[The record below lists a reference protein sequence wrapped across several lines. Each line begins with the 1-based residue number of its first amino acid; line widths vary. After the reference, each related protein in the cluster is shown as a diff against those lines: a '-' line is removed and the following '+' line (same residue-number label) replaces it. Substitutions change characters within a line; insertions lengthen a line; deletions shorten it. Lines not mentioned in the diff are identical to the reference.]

1 MEYHSLLNNQIKKYL
16 PPSMWSSKELETFL
30 QYVSDTY
37 KSFEKDINV
46 SEQAYRVTEEEYST
60 LHQKLEQE
68 LLVKKKSLDT
78 LKITIKSIT
87 NEDSLSESED
97 LLHLV
102 EYVKIQEDK
111 RKRAENIYQNLISNM
126 QNAVLLEDE
135 HRDIVL
141 VNHLFCEYFGIPVAP
156 ELLIGSN
163 CEQSA
168 EQSKH
173 LFKDPQ
179 RFVDGIHTLLKEKI
193 IRTDEI
199 LEFADGRVFR
209 RDYIPIIIEDIYRGH
224 LWSYSDITEKAHSEN
239 AIRIREEKYR
249 SIIANMNLG
258 LLEVDLDEKIQYANN
273 SFCAMSGYELE
284 ELLGK
289 QAEHIFGIDR
299 NVLDVLSDK
308 KNLRVKGVSDAYEL
322 QTKNKNGDV
331 KWWLISGAP
340 RFNDIGEHVG
350 SIGIHLDIT
359 EQKLLEDNLVKSKN
373 DAIESSRA
381 KEQFLANMSHE
392 IRTPLNAILGM
403 SNQLTKTNLNT
414 DQQFF
419 LKNIHSA
426 AENLLVIINDILD
439 LSKIEAGK
447 LSLEKI
453 GFETKEV
460 LSRVMQVMMHKAEE
474 KGIGFSNSYC
484 DTRLSKIFLGDPYRL
499 NQVLLNLISNAIK
512 FTHQGYVDITCK
524 VLEETDTSQ
533 LVKISIKDTGI
544 GMDEKFLSKLFEN
557 FSQEENSTTRNYG
570 GTGLGMSIC
579 KQLIELMNGEITV
592 KSEKGVGTTVY
603 FVIRFEKGTEKDIP
617 QKNITYN
624 NTEQLRYKKILV
636 TDDNEMNRLLAST
649 ILNSYGAIVEEA
661 LNGAEA
667 LQKVKNNTY
676 DLILMDVQMPVMDGI
691 ETTTQIRSHISKT
704 IPIIALTA
712 FALKGDNIKCLEAGM
727 NDYLT
732 KPFEENIFIN
742 KILQY
747 ITKTEPQNS
756 MLQEEKSTVPLTQ
769 TSTSAPRL
777 YDLHQLNEIANG
789 NKNFIQ
795 KMLQLFI
802 EMSPNTKA
810 EMMHALESKDLI
822 KLKKTAHRIK
832 PSFDNLGI
840 ESLRIKVREIEN
852 ISEDADMWHK
862 LDQMVKDFDQNL
874 DLVLIQLQEELV
886 EK

>member
-16 PPSMWSSKELETFL
+16 PESMWNSKEMESFL
-30 QYVSDTY
+30 QYVSETY
-37 KSFEKDINV
+37 KSFEKDIRI
-46 SEQAYRVTEEEYST
+46 SEQAYKVTEEEFSE
-60 LHQKLEQE
+60 LHQKLENE

-78 LKITIKSIT
+78 LKVTIKSIT

-102 EYVKIQEDK
+102 EYIKIQEDK
-111 RKRAENIYQNLISNM
+111 RKKAENIYHNLISNM

-135 HRDIVL
+135 NRNIVL
-141 VNHLFCEYFGIPVAP
+141 VNELFCKYFGIPVAP

-173 LFKDPQ
+173 LFKNQ
-179 RFVDGIHTLLKEKI
+179 EAFVEGILKLLKDKI
-193 IRTDEI
+193 ICTDEI
-199 LEFADGRVFR
+199 LELADGRVFR
-209 RDYIPIIIEDIYRGH
+209 RDYIPIIIEEVYRGH
-224 LWSYSDITEKAHSEN
+224 LWSYSDVTEKTHSEN

-258 LLEVDLDEKIQYANN
+258 LLEVDLEERIQYANN
-273 SFCAMSGYELE
+273 SFLTMSGYDLE
-284 ELLGK
+284 DIVGRR
-289 QAEHIFGIDR
+289 AEEIFGI
-299 NVLDVLSDK
+299 NPEVQHVLFDK
-308 KNLRVKGVSDAYEL
+308 KNLRVQGISDAYEL
-322 QTKNKNGDV
+322 QTKNKKGDII
-331 KWWLISGAP
+331 WWLISGAP
-340 RFNDIGEHVG
+340 RFNDLGEHVG

-359 EQKLLEDNLVKSKN
+359 EQKQLEENLVLSKN
-373 DAIESSRA
+373 NAIESSRA

-403 SNQLTKTNLNT
+403 SNQLSKTQLNT
-414 DQQFF
+414 DQKFF

-426 AENLLVIINDILD
+426 ADNLLVIINDILD

-579 KQLIELMNGEITV
+579 KQLIELMDGEITV

-603 FVIRFEKGTEKDIP
+603 FVIRFEKGTEADIP
-617 QKNITYN
+617 QKIITCN
-624 NTEQLRYKKILV
+624 NTEHLRDKKILV

-649 ILNSYGAIVEEA
+649 ILKNYGAIVEEA

-667 LQKVKNNTY
+667 LEKTKNNDY
-676 DLILMDVQMPVMDGI
+676 DLILMDVQMPIMDGI
-691 ETTTQIRSHISKT
+691 ETTLQIRNHIST
-704 IPIIALTA
+704 TVPIIALTA

-747 ITKTEPQNS
+747 ISKIDKQPNMIETILPDHNTN
-756 MLQEEKSTVPLTQ
+756 LT
-769 TSTSAPRL
+769 SGPKL
-777 YDLHQLNEIANG
+777 YDLRQLHEIASG
-789 NKNFIQ
+789 NQDFVQ
-795 KMLQLFI
+795 KMLKLFI
-802 EMSPNTKA
+802 EMAPSTQQ
-810 EMMHALESKDLI
+810 EIIQALEQKDLI

-840 ESLRIKVREIEN
+840 QILLTQAREIEST
-852 ISEDADMWHK
+852 IEQETQWQQLETK
-862 LDQMVKDFDQNL
+862 VQTFLQNL
-874 DLVLIQLQEELV
+874 DLVLAQLQEELV